1 MKDLTSVRLERKP
14 DSESHFAELAQLPPD
29 VSGFEDLNVVFGIEY
44 AYQITAV
51 GDDFESAPSDQ
62 VTIEPGPTFNWIG
75 ENPTAGSGRLLKVTH
90 DAKHLVRS
98 TSGFLTIL
106 DLESNPK
113 TGEVWA
119 VDFVTAVLAQIIR
132 VSPTGRIQTPIIDL
146 AGARDC
152 ALDVDSGALWVADVV
167 DSVVVKLNAEGVELF
182 RVSGLGKSGTLIS
195 PTVVGIDQRNGDC
208 WVGDE
213 SRKQV
218 IKVSSDGFQ
227 QRISSQPFDAVQWL
241 TVNSGDGS
249 VWVSSGTRIVK
260 LTEFG
265 DFELAIADTF
275 TFARRIAANE
285 SNGEIWVMNWD
296 PSTITKYTADGQ
308 KVFELGGFARPEDI
322 AINLFDNSCLVSD
335 TENDR
340 IVKVSAAGE
349 ATVVQ
354 EISFP
359 SAIAIQNDIQ

>member
-1 MKDLTSVRLERKP
+1 MKDFTGMRLERKP
-14 DSESHFAELAQLPPD
+14 ESERNFTELALVPPD
-29 VSGFEDLNVVFGIEY
+29 VGRFEDLNVVFGVEY
-44 AYQITAV
+44 AYRITAV
-51 GDDFESAPSDQ
+51 GGDFESVPSDE
-62 VTIEPGPTFNWIG
+62 VSIEPGPTFSWIG
-75 ENPTAGSGRLLKVTH
+75 ENPVAASGLLLKVTH
-90 DAKHLVRS
+90 DTKHLVQS

-132 VSPTGRIQTPIIDL
+132 VSPTGRILRPIIDL
-146 AGARDC
+146 AGARDS
-152 ALDVDSGALWVADVV
+152 ALDVDSGALWVADAV
-167 DSVVVKLNAEGVELF
+167 DSVVVKFNDVGDELF
-182 RVSGLGKSGTLIS
+182 RVSGFGS

-208 WVGDE
+208 WVGDKG
-213 SRKQV
+213 RQQV
-218 IKVSSDGFQ
+218 VKIRSDGV
-227 QRISSQPFDAVQWL
+227 QRLVSSQPFAAVQWL

-249 VWVSSGTRIVK
+249 VWVSSKTRVIK

-265 DFELAIADTF
+265 EFDLAIADTF
-275 TFARRIAANE
+275 TFARRIAVNE
-285 SNGEIWVMNWD
+285 NNGDIWVMNWD

-308 KVFELGGFARPEDI
+308 KVFELGGFARPEDV

-349 ATVVQ
+349 ITAVQ

-359 SAIAIQNDIQ
+359 SAIAIQNEVQ